1 MINRSFKNHNLI
13 SKGLFFQKFILL
25 FKQNASKMVA
35 SISVILNLEVK
46 DFFAKQKPPIAI
58 LLRTQFIATLFTLN
72 LVPHLEQL

>member
-1 MINRSFKNHNLI
+1 
-13 SKGLFFQKFILL
+13 
-25 FKQNASKMVA
+25 MVA
-35 SISVILNLEVK
+35 SISVILNLDVK

>member
-1 MINRSFKNHNLI
+1 
-13 SKGLFFQKFILL
+13 
-25 FKQNASKMVA
+25 MVA

-72 LVPHLEQL
+72 LVPYLEQLWTVMLLSIRQYHL